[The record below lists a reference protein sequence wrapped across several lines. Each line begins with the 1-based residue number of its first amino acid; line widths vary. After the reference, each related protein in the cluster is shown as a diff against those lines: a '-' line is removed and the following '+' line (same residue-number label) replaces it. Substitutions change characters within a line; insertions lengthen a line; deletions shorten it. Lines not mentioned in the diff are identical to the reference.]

1 MDFLDN
7 FRNEQGLI
15 NTKDIQLNEYGN
27 MYIEKQEVESLNEI
41 KQVVNL
47 LKNNPYLWSI
57 SKIDLQLKQRGRR
70 MGARAPI
77 IGIPFSEGLK
87 NVIEGK
93 RVEKSMFYIDDD
105 VTEKG
110 LEGRLLAHYNRRDF
124 EIDFQLWEIIPYLP
138 TYYVHGI
145 YNLKDEI
152 FSHFDGALIDIDNKM
167 KEQMKWNFIF
177 PSTEQKKEY
186 SYKKLFRLD
195 GNISIE
201 DAMELM
207 YYYLPIEDL
216 SQEYG
221 TCPPIKE
228 EIK

>member
-15 NTKDIQLNEYGN
+15 STRDIQLDEYGN
-27 MYIEKQEVESLNEI
+27 MYIEQEEVESLNEI

-57 SKIDLQLKQRGRR
+57 SKIDLQLKRRGRWG
-70 MGARAPI
+70 GASASI
-77 IGIPFSEGLK
+77 IGIRFSEGLK

-105 VTEKG
+105 ITGKG
-110 LEGRLLAHYNRRDF
+110 LEGRLLAYYNRRNF

-145 YNLKDEI
+145 YNLKDEV
-152 FSHFDGALIDIDNKM
+152 FSHFDGALIDINEETKIY
-167 KEQMKWNFIF
+167 MKWNFNL
-177 PSTEQKKEY
+177 SSKEY
-186 SYKKLFRLD
+186 NYRKLFRLD
-195 GNISIE
+195 GIISIK

-207 YYYLPIEDL
+207 YYYLPLEDL
-216 SQEYG
+216 SHEYG